1 MTIKTRERHKNQAE
15 IRQRLRQAHQ
25 ADGLPEYSYYRAIH
39 RLFEWGIY
47 TADEVIKP
55 VEIATICAN
64 DDTDTALARVCTA
77 LEALEIN
84 GVLTRINFGSTYNP
98 RYRLAID
105 ILTNR

>member
-1 MTIKTRERHKNQAE
+1 MTDNRAKNRHRRQAD

-25 ADGLPEYSYYRAIH
+25 ADDVPEYSYYRAIS
-39 RLFEWGIY
+39 RLLEWGVY
-47 TADEVIKP
+47 EADEVIKP
-55 VEIATICAN
+55 AEIAKICAN

-84 GVLTRINFGSTYNP
+84 GVLRRINFGSTYNP

-105 ILTNR
+105 ILTN